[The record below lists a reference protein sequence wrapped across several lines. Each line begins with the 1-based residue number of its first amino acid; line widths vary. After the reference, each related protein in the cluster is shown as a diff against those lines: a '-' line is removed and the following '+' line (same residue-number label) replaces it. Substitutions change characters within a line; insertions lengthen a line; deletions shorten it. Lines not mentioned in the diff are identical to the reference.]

1 MRASLRLVLP
11 VLFVLALLTPACIIG
26 GSTRK
31 AQRPGELDYKLGPF
45 TYMEEGKLVSL
56 AVGTEATRNRENEK
70 FIPLHLAF
78 ANRGAPTL
86 TLTREAFTL
95 QDENGKRY
103 PLASLQEVAAS
114 YGPHS
119 MDLRFTTTFD
129 MFRSRLSTF
138 TLAESNFFP
147 DRASGRIVIDRVEV
161 PRFYYVLDLLY
172 FPHPDD
178 QVVGRRFELHV
189 KPGGVPDEFFV
200 KFLVD

>member
-1 MRASLRLVLP
+1 MRARLRLVLP
-11 VLFVLALLTPACIIG
+11 ILFAIAALAPACIIG
-26 GSTRK
+26 GSNRR

-56 AVGTEATRNRENEK
+56 AVGTEATKERENEK

-86 TLTREAFTL
+86 TLLRESFTL

-103 PLASLQEVAAS
+103 PLASLRELGDT
-114 YGPHS
+114 YGPTS
-119 MDLRFTTTFD
+119 MDRHFTTTFD
-129 MFRSRLSTF
+129 MFRSRLDVF
-138 TLAESNFFP
+138 TRVDSNFFP
-147 DRASGRIVIDRVEV
+147 ERASGGIVIDRVEV
-161 PRFYYVLDLLY
+161 PRFYYLLDLLY

-189 KPGGVPDEFFV
+189 KPTGTADEFFV
-200 KFLVD
+200 KFLVG